1 MFKFSDVSQL
11 QDLSVSNDW
20 NFGGF
25 CLPELLLNISASVDI
40 PPEVIFD
47 LEIPKNEQ
55 ITGTKYFS
63 EASNKTK
70 NKKFNILHFT
80 GVLSPET
87 KNYLHDRMLN
97 YCSESTQVNVD
108 SPSEDL
114 MSPNI
119 HKNHALIYFKK
130 QSVPD
135 KAVVDVLKALIGVY
149 LMVRILK

>member
-1 MFKFSDVSQL
+1 M
-11 QDLSVSNDW
+11 SNDW

-25 CLPELLLNISASVDI
+25 CLPELLLNTSASLDI

-47 LEIPKNEQ
+47 LEIPRNEQ
-55 ITGTKYFS
+55 LTGTIYFS

-70 NKKFNILHFT
+70 YKKLNILHFI
-80 GVLSPET
+80 GILSPET
-87 KNYLHDRMLN
+87 KNYLHERMLS
-97 YCSESTQVNVD
+97 YCSESTQVDVD
-108 SPSEDL
+108 SPSEQL

-149 LMVRILK
+149 LMVCVLK